1 MTTKC
6 IERNGIMNYIDT
18 YQKWLTSEYVDENT
32 KAELLA
38 IKDNDNEIK
47 ERFYKDLEF
56 GTAGLRGIIGAGSNR
71 MNIYTVRRATQ
82 GLCEDIKNCGDE
94 AVSRGVV
101 IAYDS
106 RHMSPEFA
114 LESAKVIA
122 ANGIKAYLF
131 DELRPTPELSFAVR
145 YLNCSRGI
153 VITASH
159 NPKEYNGYK
168 AYGEDGSQLPPKSSD
183 YVISIIAKTDI
194 FTDVK
199 VMDEAEAKAKGL
211 IEIIGEEIDNAYLK
225 NVLAQSVTTEAIEK
239 FGDDFK
245 VIYSPFHGTGNKPV
259 RKILDMIG
267 VKNVRV
273 VKEQELP
280 DPDFST
286 VKSPNPEEKAGFSY
300 AIEMAK
306 QDRADIIFATD
317 PDADRIGVIVTD
329 SNGEFI
335 TLNGNQIG
343 VLLTEFIL
351 RNKKLNG
358 TLTPKGAIINTIV
371 TTSMVYPIVKA
382 YGVNVYDVLTGFKYI
397 GEMIKDFEENDYY
410 NEFLLGFEE
419 SYGYLSG
426 TYCRDKDAVV
436 AAMLITEMA
445 ADYKA
450 KGMTLYDGLI
460 NLYEQYG
467 YFLESLKTVTLEG
480 IDGAEKIK
488 AIMEMFR
495 SNPPKEFAGMK
506 VTRMWD
512 VKSSV
517 IHDFVSGEDTL
528 LNLPK
533 SDVFRYD
540 LENDAWFA
548 VRPSGTEPKIKFYV
562 GVHEDSYAKAEQ
574 KIAECMS
581 EIAKIIES

>member
-1 MTTKC
+1 
-6 IERNGIMNYIDT
+6 MNYIEA
-18 YQKWLTSEYVDENT
+18 YQKWLTSEYVDEKT

-38 IKDNDNEIK
+38 IKDNDSEIK

-82 GLCEDIKNCGDE
+82 GLCEDIINCGDD
-94 AVSRGVV
+94 AVKRGVV

-131 DELRPTPELSFAVR
+131 DELRPTPELSFALR

-168 AYGEDGSQLPPKSSD
+168 AYGEDGSQLPPHSSD

-194 FTDVK
+194 FTGVK
-199 VMDEAEAKAKGL
+199 VMDEEEAKAKGL
-211 IEIIGEEIDNAYLK
+211 IEIIGEEVDRAYLE

-259 RKILDMIG
+259 RRILDMIG

-280 DPDFST
+280 DPEFST

-306 QDRADIIFATD
+306 KDRADIIFATD

-358 TLTPKGAIINTIV
+358 TLTPKGAIIKTIV
-371 TTSMVYPIVKA
+371 TTSMVYPIVED
-382 YGVNVYDVLTGFKYI
+382 YNVNVYDVLTGFKYI
-397 GEMIKDFEENDYY
+397 GEMIKDFEENDNY

-460 NLYEQYG
+460 SLYEKYG
-467 YFLESLKTVTLEG
+467 YFLESLKTVTLTG

-506 VTRMWD
+506 VNRMWD
-512 VKSSV
+512 VKEG
-517 IHDFVSGEDTL
+517 IIRNFAGGEDVEL
-528 LNLPK
+528 SLPR

-548 VRPSGTEPKIKFYV
+548 VRPSGTEPKIKFYF
-562 GVHEDSYAKAEQ
+562 GVHENSYAKAEQ